1 MVGTLK
7 ASQVIL
13 KPTCL
18 FQLGEVWGLLLC
30 KPPLPCRLT
39 SLDPPPALPAAL
51 PLPHGSID
59 DSALRL
65 GNPCLGA
72 LFWPLAARL
81 LWLGAPPCD
90 RCLRGLAGSPSRAC
104 AVVAGAAIAVLSVRG
119 AGGGGSGSGSGGGGT
134 RGGEVAK
141 MEFQAVVMAA
151 GGGSRMMDLTSSIAK
166 PLLPVGNKPLIW
178 YPLNLLERVG
188 FEEVIVVTTK
198 EIHKLLNLDTKLKLD
213 IVYISDDLDGGT
225 ADSLRYIHPKIK
237 TDVLVLSCD
246 LITDVA
252 LHEVVDLFRAH
263 NAMLSMLMKKAHE
276 PMEVVP
282 GQKGKKAPV
291 EQRDF
296 IGLDDTGKRLLFMA
310 NEADLDEELV
320 IKRSILQNSRLQHGW
335 PHSRFFKWTVSF
347 HYTRVQFCMGP
358 PLTART
364 TRRYFSHSDLPPLT
378 VGNGLSGEKPLSRH
392 PRIHIRTGLVDAH
405 LYCMKKCVVD
415 FLAENKSITSIR
427 SELIPY
433 LVRKQFSCPTSSQQE
448 QDYKEQDQK
457 RREPKSLDIYS
468 FMKEE
473 ESLLKFALGKTCW
486 NDHQGDLNEAF
497 HMGRVRCY
505 VHVMKEGLCFRVN
518 TLGLYIEANRQVG
531 SDSII
536 GSSTQVGE
544 KTSIK
549 RSTIGNSCTIK
560 DKVKITNCI
569 IMNSVTIEEGCSLQ
583 NSVLCHH
590 AVIGKGSDIKDCLIG
605 SGQHLDPRSRHVN
618 EVIVGT
624 EQLMEI

>member
-320 IKRSILQNSRLQHGW
+320 IKRSILQ
-335 PHSRFFKWTVSF
+335 K
-347 HYTRVQFCMGP
+347 
-358 PLTART
+358 
-364 TRRYFSHSDLPPLT
+364 
-378 VGNGLSGEKPLSRH
+378 H

-518 TLGLYIEANRQVG
+518 TLGLYIEANRQVPKMLPLLCPDEHLVHASAQVTDKGMVG